1 MFSNLSLGQYISA
14 PSLIHEIDPRSKIIA
29 TFMLTLAVFQA
40 EFPVQQTSLLILLIS
55 LILLSKVN
63 IKIYLLA
70 LKPFVW
76 IILITMLILAGFTPG
91 SSLMEVFHLSFTV
104 EGLRAAA
111 SLGIRFIILLGL
123 ARLLTVTTSPMAMSD
138 ALESLLKPLQRLG
151 LPVHELVMIMNI
163 SLRFIPLFFEEA
175 ERIRKAQLGRGANF
189 QQGSLKQR
197 LGKLRSIIVPV
208 FRNSL
213 ERADELA
220 TAMESRGYQGGRG
233 RTRMNELIMHPRDY
247 LYASVMAMISI
258 AVMLY

>member
-1 MFSNLSLGQYISA
+1 MFSNLSLGQYIAA
-14 PSLIHEIDPRSKIIA
+14 PSLIHGIDPRSKIIA
-29 TFMLTLAVFQA
+29 TLMLTLAVFQA
-40 EFPVQQTSLLILLIS
+40 GFPLQQAALFILLILLV
-55 LILLSKVN
+55 LLSKIN
-63 IKIYLLA
+63 IKIYILA
-70 LKPFVW
+70 LKPFLW

-91 SSLMEVFHLSFTV
+91 SSLIEVLHLSFTV

-123 ARLLTVTTSPMAMSD
+123 ARLLTVTTSPMAMND

-175 ERIRKAQLGRGANF
+175 ERIRKAQLCRGANF
-189 QQGSLKQR
+189 REGSLKQR
-197 LGKLRSIIVPV
+197 LGRLRSIIVPV

-220 TAMESRGYQGGRG
+220 TAMESRGYRGGRG

-247 LYASVMAMISI
+247 LYASVTVIISI

>member
-1 MFSNLSLGQYISA
+1 MFNNLSLGQYIA
-14 PSLIHEIDPRSKIIA
+14 ATSLIHEFDPRGKIIA
-29 TFMLTLAVFQA
+29 MLMLTLAVFQA
-40 EFPVQQTSLLILLIS
+40 DFPLQQAALFILLILLIW
-55 LILLSKVN
+55 LSRVN
-63 IKIYLLA
+63 IKIYLWA
-70 LKPFVW
+70 VKPFIW
-76 IILITMLILAGFTPG
+76 LILISMLILAGFTPG
-91 SSLMEVFHLSFTV
+91 TSLVEVSCLNFTV

-111 SLGIRFIILLGL
+111 SLGARFIMLLGL
-123 ARLLTVTTSPMAMSD
+123 ARILTVTTSPAAMSD

-151 LPVHELVMIMNI
+151 FPVHELVMIMNI

-175 ERIRKAQLGRGANF
+175 ERIRKAQLARGANF

-197 LGKLRSIIVPV
+197 LGRLRSVIVPV

-233 RTRMNELIMHPRDY
+233 RTRMNELVMHPRDY
-247 LYASVMAMISI
+247 LYTSATVIISL

>member
-1 MFSNLSLGQYISA
+1 MFNNLSLGQYIAA
-14 PSLIHEIDPRSKIIA
+14 PSLIHELDPRSKIIA
-29 TFMLTLAVFQA
+29 TLMLTLAVFQA
-40 EFPVQQTSLLILLIS
+40 EFPLQQAALFVLLILLIC
-55 LILLSKVN
+55 LSKVN
-63 IKIYLLA
+63 VKIYLWA
-70 LKPFVW
+70 VKPFVW
-76 IILITMLILAGFTPG
+76 LLLITMLILAGFTPG

-111 SLGIRFIILLGL
+111 SLGVRFIILLGL
-123 ARLLTVTTSPMAMSD
+123 ARLLTVTTSPNAMSN

-151 LPVHELVMIMNI
+151 FPVHELVMIMNI
-163 SLRFIPLFFEEA
+163 SLSFIPLFFEEA

-189 QQGSLKQR
+189 REGSLKQR
-197 LGKLRSIIVPV
+197 LGRLRSVIVPV

-247 LYASVMAMISI
+247 LYTLAMVIISLTVMF
-258 AVMLY
+258 Y